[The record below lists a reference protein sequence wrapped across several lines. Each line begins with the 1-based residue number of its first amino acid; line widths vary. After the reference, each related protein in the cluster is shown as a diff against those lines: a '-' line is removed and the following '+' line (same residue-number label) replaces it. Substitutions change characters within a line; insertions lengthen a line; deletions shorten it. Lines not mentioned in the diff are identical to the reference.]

1 MEKEIGKLK
10 ELLDKEGISYEHK
23 KLNDEWECI
32 YFPAYNDGNYTAS
45 VMQGKFTYGNKD
57 NLLEYM
63 DSAGVKGNLSAT
75 DILGKLKKLT
85 EK

>member
-10 ELLDKEGISYEHK
+10 ELLDKEGISYEPK
-23 KLNDEWECI
+23 KLNAEWECI

-45 VMQGKFTYGNKD
+45 VMQGKVTYGNQE

-63 DSAGVKGNLSAT
+63 DNDGVKGNLTAT
-75 DILGKLKKLT
+75 DILEKLKKLT

>member
-10 ELLDKEGISYEHK
+10 ELLDKEGISCEHK

-32 YFPAYNDGNYTAS
+32 YFPAYNDGKYTAS
-45 VMQGKFTYGNKD
+45 VMQGPFTYGNQE

-63 DSAGVKGNLSAT
+63 DNDGVKGNLTST
-75 DILGKLKKLT
+75 DILEKLKKLT